1 MSAPADASPAPQ
13 SPPVAPADTPIRRFI
28 GDFLR
33 SPLAVAAALGLLL
46 IILAAVFAEFVA
58 PQDPYDLGQITIFDG
73 SLPPGSVGFEGFH
86 FTLGSDEQGRDMLSA
101 MIYGL
106 RISLFVSFVAVT
118 TAVLIGLTLGMLAA
132 WRGGWVET
140 LIMRV
145 VDIQLSFPA
154 LLVALMLLAALGKGV
169 DKVILALILVQWA
182 YFARTVRGA
191 ALVEI
196 RKDYIMAA
204 RCAALPQWRILF
216 RHLLPN
222 VLPPVLVIATVQVAN
237 AIAIE
242 ASLSFLGV
250 GVPITEPS
258 LGLLIAN
265 GFDYLLSGRYWISFY
280 PGVALLVTLVCINV
294 VGDQVRDILNPRMQ
308 R

>member
-1 MSAPADASPAPQ
+1 MILA
-13 SPPVAPADTPIRRFI
+13 ADTPLRRFVS
-28 GDFLR
+28 DFLR
-33 SPLAVAAALGLLL
+33 SPLAVIAGIGLVVIVLM
-46 IILAAVFAEFVA
+46 AVFAGYVT
-58 PQDPYDLGQITIFDG
+58 PQNPYNLAEINILDG
-73 SLPPGSVGFEGFH
+73 SLEPGEVGFEGLKYW
-86 FTLGSDEQGRDMLSA
+86 LGSDEQGRDMFSA

-106 RISLFVSFVAVT
+106 RISLFVSFVAVSL
-118 TAVLIGLTLGMLAA
+118 AVTIGLALGLLAA
-132 WRGGWVET
+132 WRGGWVEA
-140 LIMRV
+140 LIMRT

-154 LLVALMLLAALGKGV
+154 LLVALLLLAALGKGV
-169 DKVILALILVQWA
+169 DKVIIALILVQWA

-196 RKDYIMAA
+196 KKDYVMAA
-204 RCAALPQWRILF
+204 RSAALPQWRILF
-216 RHLLPN
+216 GHVLPN
-222 VLPPVLVIATVQVAN
+222 VLPPVLVIATVQMAN

-280 PGVALLVTLVCINV
+280 PGVALLLTLVCINV
-294 VGDQVRDILNPRMQ
+294 VGDHVRDILNPRKQ

>member
-1 MSAPADASPAPQ
+1 MSAG
-13 SPPVAPADTPIRRFI
+13 ADTPLARFA
-28 GDFLR
+28 GDFVK
-33 SPLAVAAALGLLL
+33 SPVAVAAGIGLAV
-46 IILAAVFAEFVA
+46 IALAALFAGALA
-58 PQDPYDLGQITIFDG
+58 PQNPYDLAQITILDG
-73 SLPPGSVGFEGFH
+73 TLPPGSEGFDGFH
-86 FTLGSDEQGRDMLSA
+86 YLLGSDEQGRDMFSA

-106 RISLFVSFVAVT
+106 RISLFVSFVAVGF
-118 TAVLIGLTLGMLAA
+118 AVMVGLVLGLTAA
-132 WRGGWVET
+132 WRGGWVDG
-140 LIMRV
+140 LIMRI

-154 LLVALMLLAALGKGV
+154 LLVALLLLAALGKGV

-196 RKDYIMAA
+196 RKDYVTAA
-204 RCAALPQWRILF
+204 RSLALPGWRILF
-216 RHLLPN
+216 GHLLPN
-222 VLPPVLVIATVQVAN
+222 VLPPVIVIATVQVAN

-294 VGDQVRDILNPRMQ
+294 VGDHVRDILNPRLS

>member
-1 MSAPADASPAPQ
+1 MILAADAPF
-13 SPPVAPADTPIRRFI
+13 RRFV
-28 GDFLR
+28 GDFLA
-33 SPLAVAAALGLLL
+33 SPLAVVAGVGLL
-46 IILAAVFAEFVA
+46 IITLMAIFAGIVA
-58 PQDPYDLGQITIFDG
+58 PQNPYDLAQINILDG
-73 SLPPGSVGFEGFH
+73 SLEPGDEGFDG
-86 FTLGSDEQGRDMLSA
+86 FTYWLGTDEQGRDMLSA

-118 TAVLIGLTLGMLAA
+118 SAVIVGMVLGLLAA

-140 LIMRV
+140 IIMRT

-154 LLVALMLLAALGKGV
+154 LLVALLLLAALGKGV
-169 DKVILALILVQWA
+169 DKVIIALILVQWA
-182 YFARTVRGA
+182 YFARTVRAA

-196 RKDYIMAA
+196 KKDYVMAA
-204 RCAALPQWRILF
+204 RAAALPQWRILF
-216 RHLLPN
+216 GHVLPN
-222 VLPPVLVIATVQVAN
+222 VMPPVLVIATVQVAN

-280 PGVALLVTLVCINV
+280 PGVALLLTLVCINV
-294 VGDQVRDILNPRMQ
+294 VGDHVRDILNPRLQ

>member
-1 MSAPADASPAPQ
+1 MTTPAADSPFRHFVGDFVASPVTVFA
-13 SPPVAPADTPIRRFI
+13 SV
-28 GDFLR
+28 
-33 SPLAVAAALGLLL
+33 GLVL

-58 PQDPYDLGQITIFDG
+58 PQNPYDLAQINIMDG
-73 SLPPGSVGFEGFH
+73 SLEPGEVGFEGFKYW
-86 FTLGSDEQGRDMLSA
+86 LGSDEQGRGMLSA
-101 MIYGL
+101 MIFGL

-118 TAVLIGLTLGMLAA
+118 SAVLVGLTLGLLAA

-140 LIMRV
+140 LIMRI

-154 LLVALMLLAALGKGV
+154 LLVALLLLAMLGKGI
-169 DKVILALILVQWA
+169 DKVIIALILVLWA
-182 YFARTVRGA
+182 YFARTVRAA

-196 RKDYIMAA
+196 KKDYVMAA
-204 RCAALPQWRILF
+204 RSAALPGWRILF
-216 RHLLPN
+216 GHVLPN
-222 VLPPVLVIATVQVAN
+222 VMPPVLVIATVQVAN
-237 AIAIE
+237 AIVIE

-265 GFDYLLSGRYWISFY
+265 GFGYLLSGRYWISFY
-280 PGVALLVTLVCINV
+280 PGVALLLTLVCINI
-294 VGDQVRDILNPRMQ
+294 VGDHVRDILNPRLQ

>member
-1 MSAPADASPAPQ
+1 MSAAVETPLKRFTADYLA
-13 SPPVAPADTPIRRFI
+13 
-28 GDFLR
+28 
-33 SPLAVAAALGLLL
+33 SPLAVIAGIGLVLIALTA
-46 IILAAVFAEFVA
+46 IFAGFVA
-58 PQDPYDLGQITIFDG
+58 PQNPYDLAQIDILDG
-73 SLPPGSVGFEGFH
+73 SLEPGSTGFTGFR
-86 FTLGSDEQGRDMLSA
+86 FWLGTDEQGRDMLSA

-118 TAVLIGLTLGMLAA
+118 SAVTIGLGLGLLAA
-132 WRGGWVET
+132 WRGGWVESI
-140 LIMRV
+140 IMRA

-154 LLVALMLLAALGKGV
+154 LLVALLLLAALGKGV
-169 DKVILALILVQWA
+169 DKVIIALILVQWA

-196 RKDYIMAA
+196 KKDYVMAA
-204 RCAALPQWRILF
+204 RAAALPDWRILF
-216 RHLLPN
+216 GHVLPN
-222 VLPPVLVIATVQVAN
+222 VMPPVLVIATVQVAN

-280 PGVALLVTLVCINV
+280 PGVALLVTLVCINI
-294 VGDQVRDILNPRMQ
+294 VGDHVRDILNPRMQ

>member
-1 MSAPADASPAPQ
+1 MLAT
-13 SPPVAPADTPIRRFI
+13 DTPFRRFVT
-28 GDFLR
+28 DFLR
-33 SPLAVAAALGLLL
+33 SPGALVGGIGLLTIAL
-46 IILAAVFAEFVA
+46 LAIFAGLVA
-58 PQDPYDLGQITIFDG
+58 PQNPYDLAQIDVLDG
-73 SLPPGSVGFEGFH
+73 SLEPGTEGYAGFKYW
-86 FTLGSDEQGRDMLSA
+86 LGTDEQGRDMLSA

-106 RISLFVSFVAVT
+106 RVSLSVSFIAVSAAVAVGM
-118 TAVLIGLTLGMLAA
+118 VLGLLAA

-140 LIMRV
+140 LIMRI

-154 LLVALMLLAALGKGV
+154 LLVALLLLAALGKGI
-169 DKVILALILVQWA
+169 DKVIIALVLVQWA
-182 YFARTVRGA
+182 YFARTVRAA

-196 RKDYIMAA
+196 KKDYVMAA
-204 RCAALPQWRILF
+204 RSAALPQSRILF
-216 RHLLPN
+216 GHVLPN
-222 VLPPVLVIATVQVAN
+222 VMPPVMVIATVQIAN

-250 GVPITEPS
+250 GVPITQPS

-280 PGVALLVTLVCINV
+280 PGVALLATLVCINI
-294 VGDQVRDILNPRMQ
+294 VGDQVRDILNPRLQ

>member
-1 MSAPADASPAPQ
+1 MT
-13 SPPVAPADTPIRRFI
+13 VAVDTPLRRFA
-28 GDFLR
+28 GDFVK
-33 SPLAVAAALGLLL
+33 SPTAVAAGIGLIL
-46 IILAAVFAEFVA
+46 IALAAVFAEVVA
-58 PQDPYDLGQITIFDG
+58 PQNPYDLRQITILDG
-73 SLPPGSVGFEGFH
+73 SLPPGTEGFDG
-86 FTLGSDEQGRDMLSA
+86 FFYLLGSDIQGRDMLSA

-106 RISLFVSFVAVT
+106 RISLFVSFVAVSF
-118 TAVLIGLTLGMLAA
+118 AVMVGLVLGLLAA
-132 WRGGWVET
+132 WRGGWVDG

-154 LLVALMLLAALGKGV
+154 LLVALLLLAALGKGV

-196 RKDYIMAA
+196 RKDYVTAA
-204 RCAALPQWRILF
+204 RSLALPGWRILF
-216 RHLLPN
+216 GHLLPN
-222 VLPPVLVIATVQVAN
+222 VLPPVIVIATVQVAN

-294 VGDQVRDILNPRMQ
+294 VGDHVRDILNPRLS

>member
-1 MSAPADASPAPQ
+1 MILAADAPL
-13 SPPVAPADTPIRRFI
+13 RRFA
-28 GDFLR
+28 GDFLK
-33 SPLAVAAALGLLL
+33 SPLAVIAGVGLVI
-46 IILAAVFAEFVA
+46 IILMAIFAGFVA
-58 PQDPYDLGQITIFDG
+58 PQNPYNLAEINILDG
-73 SLPPGSVGFEGFH
+73 SLEPGDEGFEGFKYW
-86 FTLGSDEQGRDMLSA
+86 LGSDEQGRDMLSA
-101 MIYGL
+101 MIFGL
-106 RISLFVSFVAVT
+106 RISLFVSFFAVT
-118 TAVLIGLTLGMLAA
+118 SAVIIGLALGLLAA

-140 LIMRV
+140 VIMRT

-154 LLVALMLLAALGKGV
+154 LLVALLLLAALGKGV
-169 DKVILALILVQWA
+169 DKVIIALILVQWA
-182 YFARTVRGA
+182 YFARTVRAA

-196 RKDYIMAA
+196 KKDYVMAA
-204 RCAALPQWRILF
+204 RAAALPEGRILF
-216 RHLLPN
+216 GHVLPN
-222 VLPPVLVIATVQVAN
+222 VMPPVLVIATVQVAN

-280 PGVALLVTLVCINV
+280 PGVALLLTLVCINV
-294 VGDQVRDILNPRMQ
+294 VGDHVRDILNPRMQ

>member
-1 MSAPADASPAPQ
+1 MSMS
-13 SPPVAPADTPIRRFI
+13 VDTPLRRFT
-28 GDFLR
+28 GDFVK
-33 SPLAVAAALGLLL
+33 SPTAVAAGIGLTL
-46 IILAAVFAEFVA
+46 IALAAIFAGAVA
-58 PQDPYDLGQITIFDG
+58 PQNPYDLRQITILDG
-73 SLPPGSVGFEGFH
+73 SLPPGSEGFDGFH
-86 FTLGSDEQGRDMLSA
+86 YALGSDIQGRDMLSA

-106 RISLFVSFVAVT
+106 RISLFVSFVAVSF
-118 TAVLIGLTLGMLAA
+118 AVMVGLVLGLLAA
-132 WRGGWVET
+132 WRGGWVDG

-154 LLVALMLLAALGKGV
+154 LLVALLLLAALGKGV

-196 RKDYIMAA
+196 RKDYVTAA
-204 RCAALPQWRILF
+204 RSLALPGWRILF
-216 RHLLPN
+216 GHLLPN
-222 VLPPVLVIATVQVAN
+222 VLPPVIVIATVQVAN

-294 VGDQVRDILNPRMQ
+294 VGDHVRDILNPRLS

>member
-1 MSAPADASPAPQ
+1 MNLA
-13 SPPVAPADTPIRRFI
+13 ADTPFRRFVS
-28 GDFLR
+28 DFLR
-33 SPLAVAAALGLLL
+33 SPGAVIGGLCLVLIALTA
-46 IILAAVFAEFVA
+46 IFASFVA
-58 PQDPYDLGQITIFDG
+58 PQNPYDLGQIDILDG
-73 SLPPGSVGFEGFH
+73 SLEPGTEGFSG
-86 FTLGSDEQGRDMLSA
+86 FKYWLGTDEQGRDMLSA

-106 RISLFVSFVAVT
+106 RISLMVSFVAVSA
-118 TAVLIGLTLGMLAA
+118 AVTLGMVLGLLAA

-154 LLVALMLLAALGKGV
+154 LLVALLLLAALGKGV
-169 DKVILALILVQWA
+169 DKVIIALVLVQWA
-182 YFARTVRGA
+182 YFARTVRAA

-196 RKDYIMAA
+196 KKDYVMAA
-204 RCAALPQWRILF
+204 RSAALPQSRILF
-216 RHLLPN
+216 GHVLPN
-222 VLPPVLVIATVQVAN
+222 VMPPVLVIATVQIAN

-280 PGVALLVTLVCINV
+280 PGVALLFTLVCINV
-294 VGDQVRDILNPRMQ
+294 VGDQVRDILNPRLQ

>member
-1 MSAPADASPAPQ
+1 MT
-13 SPPVAPADTPIRRFI
+13 ADTPLRRFVADI
-28 GDFLR
+28 LA
-33 SPLAVAAALGLLL
+33 SPLAVIAGLGLLAIAL
-46 IILAAVFAEFVA
+46 TALFAGIIA
-58 PQDPYDLGQITIFDG
+58 PQNPYDLAQIDILDG
-73 SLPPGSVGFEGFH
+73 SLTPGTEGFGG
-86 FTLGSDEQGRDMLSA
+86 FTYWLGSDEQGRDMLSA

-106 RISLFVSFVAVT
+106 RISLMVSFIAVTSAVAVGM
-118 TAVLIGLTLGMLAA
+118 VLGLLAA
-132 WRGGWVET
+132 ARGGWVET
-140 LIMRV
+140 LIMRI

-154 LLVALMLLAALGKGV
+154 LLVALLLLASLGKGV
-169 DKVILALILVQWA
+169 DKVIIALILVQWA
-182 YFARTVRGA
+182 YFARTVRAA

-196 RKDYIMAA
+196 RKDYVTAA
-204 RCAALPQWRILF
+204 RAAALPQWRILF
-216 RHLLPN
+216 GHVLPN
-222 VLPPVLVIATVQVAN
+222 VMPPVLVIATVQIAN

-294 VGDQVRDILNPRMQ
+294 VGDHVRDILNPRMQ

>member
-1 MSAPADASPAPQ
+1 MS
-13 SPPVAPADTPIRRFI
+13 VAVDTPFRRFAS
-28 GDFLR
+28 DFVA
-33 SPLAVAAALGLLL
+33 SPLAV
-46 IILAAVFAEFVA
+46 IAAVGLVLIALMALFAGVVA
-58 PQDPYDLGQITIFDG
+58 PQNPYDLAQIDILDG
-73 SLPPGSVGFEGFH
+73 SLEPGSEGFTG
-86 FTLGSDEQGRDMLSA
+86 FRYWLGTDEQGRDMLSA

-118 TAVLIGLTLGMLAA
+118 SAVLVGMALGLLAA
-132 WRGGWVET
+132 WRGGWIEGV
-140 LIMRV
+140 IMRT

-154 LLVALMLLAALGKGV
+154 LLVALLLLAALGKGV
-169 DKVILALILVQWA
+169 DKVIIALILVQWA
-182 YFARTVRGA
+182 YFARTVRAA

-196 RKDYIMAA
+196 KKDYVMAA
-204 RCAALPQWRILF
+204 RAAALPEWRILF
-216 RHLLPN
+216 GHVLPN
-222 VLPPVLVIATVQVAN
+222 VMPPVLVIATVQVAN

-280 PGVALLVTLVCINV
+280 PGVALLVTLVCINM
-294 VGDQVRDILNPRMQ
+294 VGDHVRDILNPRMQ

>member
-1 MSAPADASPAPQ
+1 VSAA
-13 SPPVAPADTPIRRFI
+13 VETPLGRFA

-33 SPLAVAAALGLLL
+33 SPTAVVAAIGLTL
-46 IILAAVFAEFVA
+46 IALAAIFAGWVA
-58 PQDPYDLGQITIFDG
+58 PQNPYDLAQIDILDG
-73 SLPPGSVGFEGFH
+73 SLPPGTEGFTGFVYH
-86 FTLGSDEQGRDMLSA
+86 LGTDEQGRDMLSA

-106 RISLFVSFVAVT
+106 RISLFVSAVAVGA
-118 TAVLIGLTLGMLAA
+118 AVLVGLTLGLLAA

-154 LLVALMLLAALGKGV
+154 LLVALLLLAALGKGV

-196 RKDYIMAA
+196 RKDYVMAA
-204 RCAALPQWRILF
+204 RAAALPGWRILF
-216 RHLLPN
+216 GHVLPN
-222 VLPPVLVIATVQVAN
+222 VMPPVLVIAAVQVAN

-294 VGDQVRDILNPRMQ
+294 VGDHVRDILNPRMQ

>member
-1 MSAPADASPAPQ
+1 MSMS
-13 SPPVAPADTPIRRFI
+13 VDTPLRRFT
-28 GDFLR
+28 GDFVK
-33 SPLAVAAALGLLL
+33 SPTAVAAGIGLTL
-46 IILAAVFAEFVA
+46 IALAAIFAGAVA
-58 PQDPYDLGQITIFDG
+58 PQNPYDLRQITILDG
-73 SLPPGSVGFEGFH
+73 SLPPGSEGFDGFH
-86 FTLGSDEQGRDMLSA
+86 YVLGSDIQGRDMLSA

-106 RISLFVSFVAVT
+106 RISLFVSFVAVSF
-118 TAVLIGLTLGMLAA
+118 AVMVGLVLGLLAA
-132 WRGGWVET
+132 WRGGWVDG

-154 LLVALMLLAALGKGV
+154 LLVALLLLAALGKGV

-196 RKDYIMAA
+196 RKDYVTAA
-204 RCAALPQWRILF
+204 RSLALPGWRILF
-216 RHLLPN
+216 GHLLPN
-222 VLPPVLVIATVQVAN
+222 VLPPVIVIATVQVAN

-294 VGDQVRDILNPRMQ
+294 VGDHVRDILNPRLS

>member
-1 MSAPADASPAPQ
+1 MILAADAPL
-13 SPPVAPADTPIRRFI
+13 RRFVS
-28 GDFLR
+28 DFLR
-33 SPLAVAAALGLLL
+33 SPLAVIAGIGLVVIVLM
-46 IILAAVFAEFVA
+46 AVFAGFVT
-58 PQDPYDLGQITIFDG
+58 PQNPYDLAEINILDG
-73 SLPPGSVGFEGFH
+73 SLEPGETGFDGF
-86 FTLGSDEQGRDMLSA
+86 TYWLGSDEQGRDMLSA

-106 RISLFVSFVAVT
+106 RISLFVSFVAVSL
-118 TAVLIGLTLGMLAA
+118 AVTIGLALGLLAA
-132 WRGGWVET
+132 WRGGWVEA
-140 LIMRV
+140 LIMRT

-154 LLVALMLLAALGKGV
+154 LLVALLLLAALGKGV
-169 DKVILALILVQWA
+169 DKVIVALILVQWA

-196 RKDYIMAA
+196 KKDYVMAA
-204 RCAALPQWRILF
+204 RSAALPQWRILF
-216 RHLLPN
+216 GHVLPN

-280 PGVALLVTLVCINV
+280 PGVALLLTLVCINV
-294 VGDQVRDILNPRMQ
+294 VGDHVRDILNPRKQ

>member
-1 MSAPADASPAPQ
+1 MSLAS
-13 SPPVAPADTPIRRFI
+13 DTPLSRFTS
-28 GDFLR
+28 DFLK
-33 SPLAVAAALGLLL
+33 SPLAVTAGVGLLV
-46 IILAAVFAEFVA
+46 IVFMAVFAGIVA
-58 PQDPYDLGQITIFDG
+58 PQNPYDLAEINILDG
-73 SLPPGSVGFEGFH
+73 SLQPGQEGFTG
-86 FTLGSDEQGRDMLSA
+86 FKFWLGSDEQGRDMLSA

-106 RISLFVSFVAVT
+106 RISLFVSIVAVS
-118 TAVLIGLTLGMLAA
+118 TAVAVGMALGLLAA

-140 LIMRV
+140 VIMRV

-154 LLVALMLLAALGKGV
+154 LLVALLLLAALGKGV
-169 DKVILALILVQWA
+169 DKVIIALILVQWA
-182 YFARTVRGA
+182 YFARTVRAA

-196 RKDYIMAA
+196 KKDYVMAA
-204 RCAALPQWRILF
+204 RSAALPDRLILF
-216 RHLLPN
+216 SHVLPN
-222 VLPPVLVIATVQVAN
+222 VMPPVLVIATVQVAN

-280 PGVALLVTLVCINV
+280 PGVALLLTLVCINV
-294 VGDQVRDILNPRMQ
+294 VGDHVRDILNPRMQ

>member
-1 MSAPADASPAPQ
+1 MMLAADAPL
-13 SPPVAPADTPIRRFI
+13 RRFA
-28 GDFLR
+28 GDFVK
-33 SPLAVAAALGLLL
+33 SPLAVAAALGLLA
-46 IILAAVFAEFVA
+46 IILMAVFAGAVA
-58 PQDPYDLGQITIFDG
+58 PQNPYNLAEIDILDG
-73 SLPPGSVGFEGFH
+73 SLEPGQEGFTG
-86 FTLGSDEQGRDMLSA
+86 FTFWLGSDEQGRDMLSA

-106 RISLFVSFVAVT
+106 RISLFVSFVAVSS
-118 TAVLIGLTLGMLAA
+118 AVLVGMTLGLLAA
-132 WRGGWVET
+132 WRGGWIET
-140 LIMRV
+140 VIMRT

-154 LLVALMLLAALGKGV
+154 LLVALLLLAALGKGV
-169 DKVILALILVQWA
+169 DKVIIALILVQWA
-182 YFARTVRGA
+182 YFARTVRAA

-196 RKDYIMAA
+196 KKDYVMAA
-204 RCAALPQWRILF
+204 RAAALPERRILF
-216 RHLLPN
+216 GHVLPN
-222 VLPPVLVIATVQVAN
+222 VMPPVLVIATVQVAN

-294 VGDQVRDILNPRMQ
+294 VGDHVRDILNPRLQ

>member
-1 MSAPADASPAPQ
+1 MSAVSSPA
-13 SPPVAPADTPIRRFI
+13 ARFA
-28 GDFLR
+28 GDFLK
-33 SPLAVAAALGLLL
+33 SPVAVVAAVGLLV
-46 IILAAVFAEFVA
+46 IVLAAVLAGYVT
-58 PQDPYDLGQITIFDG
+58 PQNPYDLMQIDILDG
-73 SLPPGSVGFEGFH
+73 SLPPGSEGFAGN
-86 FTLGSDEQGRDMLSA
+86 TYLLGTDEQGRDMFSA

-106 RISLFVSFVAVT
+106 RISLLVSFIAVGS
-118 TAVLIGLTLGMLAA
+118 AVLIGLTLGLLAA
-132 WRGGWVET
+132 WRGGWIET

-154 LLVALMLLAALGKGV
+154 LLVALLLLAALGKGV

-196 RKDYIMAA
+196 RKDYVVAA
-204 RCAALPQWRILF
+204 RSLALPGWRILF
-216 RHLLPN
+216 GHLLPN
-222 VLPPVLVIATVQVAN
+222 VLPPVIVIATVQIAN

-280 PGVALLVTLVCINV
+280 PGVALLITLVCINV
-294 VGDQVRDILNPRMQ
+294 VGDHVRDILNPRMQ

>member
-1 MSAPADASPAPQ
+1 MA
-13 SPPVAPADTPIRRFI
+13 ADTPIRRFVV
-28 GDFLR
+28 DFLA
-33 SPLAVAAALGLLL
+33 SPSAVVAGIGLVG
-46 IILAAVFAEFVA
+46 IALAAVFAGVIA
-58 PQDPYDLGQITIFDG
+58 PQNPYDLAQIDILDG
-73 SLPPGSVGFEGFH
+73 SLKPGSVGFNGFKYW
-86 FTLGSDEQGRDMLSA
+86 LGTDEQGRDMLSA

-106 RISLFVSFVAVT
+106 RISLFVSFVAVS
-118 TAVLIGLTLGMLAA
+118 TAVAIGMVLGLLAA
-132 WRGGWVET
+132 WQGGRTEA
-140 LIMRV
+140 LIMRI

-154 LLVALMLLAALGKGV
+154 LLVALLLLAVLGKGI
-169 DKVILALILVQWA
+169 DKVIIALVLVQWA
-182 YFARTVRGA
+182 YFARTVRAA

-196 RKDYIMAA
+196 KKDYITAA
-204 RCAALPQWRILF
+204 RAAALPHSRILF
-216 RHLLPN
+216 GHVLPN
-222 VLPPVLVIATVQVAN
+222 VMPPVLVIATVQIAN

-280 PGVALLVTLVCINV
+280 PGVALLLTLVCINM
-294 VGDQVRDILNPRMQ
+294 VGDQVRDILNPRLQ